1 MSDTN
6 NAHKDYVSKLKD
18 PNSTT
23 REIQKSLKLY
33 LRSLL
38 DKKRLYNKKRG
49 GQVVESIYKNG

>member
-1 MSDTN
+1 MSD
-6 NAHKDYVSKLKD
+6 AHKNYVSKLKD

-38 DKKRLYNKKRG
+38 DKQRLYNKKRG

>member
-1 MSDTN
+1 MSD
-6 NAHKDYVSKLKD
+6 AHKNYVSKLKD

-38 DKKRLYNKKRG
+38 DKQRLYNMKKRG